1 MAGRGISS
9 IGRSSEAEI
18 EGVLSEIR
26 FQKDDFMIGRL
37 EDGTAIKGLMPMP
50 QTGLR
55 HHFRGR
61 WVRGPRWGD
70 TFHFSGYKRSYPT
83 TVEAIRVYLERN
95 AKWVGPEVSKRIVG
109 AFGVESLSVLKTDP
123 ERVAREIDGITPARA
138 AEISAMLRAMEDHE
152 KLELALNDVLGEA
165 LSPRQ
170 RSTVVEL
177 WSTRAPEII
186 RENPYALIEE
196 IDGVGFSV
204 ADRIAARLKF
214 ARDGY
219 PRVKAGL
226 LHVLRES
233 AWSGGHTLL
242 PQEALIRKS
251 IELLGIEPKT
261 IADLLARM
269 ISEAIVVSVQDGIYL
284 QELYRDETSVAQ
296 TLKRLGG

>member
-1 MAGRGISS
+1 
-9 IGRSSEAEI
+9 
-18 EGVLSEIR
+18 
-26 FQKDDFMIGRL
+26 MIGRL

-55 HHFRGR
+55 HSFRGR
-61 WVRGPRWGD
+61 WVRSPRWGD
-70 TFHFSGYKRSYPT
+70 TFQFSGYRRSYPT
-83 TVEAIRVYLERN
+83 TVEAIRVYLEQN
-95 AKWVGPEVSKRIVG
+95 AKWVGPEVSKRIVE
-109 AFGVESLSVLKTDP
+109 AFDVESLSVLKTDP
-123 ERVAREIDGITPARA
+123 ERVAREIDGITRPRA
-138 AEISAMLRAMEDHE
+138 DEIAAMLRAMEDHE

-170 RSTVVEL
+170 RNAVVEL

-196 IDGVGFSV
+196 VDGVGFAV

-214 ARDGY
+214 APDGY

-251 IELLGIEPKT
+251 IELLGIDPKT
-261 IADLLARM
+261 MAEVLARM
-269 ISEAIVVSVQDGIYL
+269 IAEAIVVSVQDGIYL
-284 QELYRDETSVAQ
+284 MELYRDETSVAQ

>member
-1 MAGRGISS
+1 
-9 IGRSSEAEI
+9 
-18 EGVLSEIR
+18 
-26 FQKDDFMIGRL
+26 MIGRL
-37 EDGTAIKGLMPMP
+37 EDGTSIKGLMPIP

-55 HHFRGR
+55 HNFRGR
-61 WVRGPRWGD
+61 WVRSPRWGD

-83 TVEAIRVYLERN
+83 TVDAIRVYLQQN
-95 AKWVGPEVSKRIVG
+95 AKWVGPEVSKRIVE

-138 AEISAMLRAMEDHE
+138 NEISSMLRAMEDHE
-152 KLELALNDVLGEA
+152 RLELALNDVVGEA

-170 RSTVVEL
+170 RNAVVEL

-196 IDGVGFSV
+196 IDGVGFAV

-214 ARDGY
+214 APDGY

-251 IELLGIEPKT
+251 IELLGVEPKT
-261 IADLLARM
+261 MAEMLSRM
-269 ISEAIVVSVQDGIYL
+269 IAEAIVVSVQDGIYL
-284 QELYRDETSVAQ
+284 TELYRDETSVAQ
-296 TLKRLGG
+296 TLKRLGE